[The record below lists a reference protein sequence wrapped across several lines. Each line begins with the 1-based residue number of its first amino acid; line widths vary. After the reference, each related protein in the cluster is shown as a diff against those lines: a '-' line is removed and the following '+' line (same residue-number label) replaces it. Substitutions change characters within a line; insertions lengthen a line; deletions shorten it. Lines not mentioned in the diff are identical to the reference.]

1 MRAADQ
7 GFDSRLLVAAALLV
21 AIGLAVLYSAGQ
33 TDVPSAAERLWER
46 QLVFL
51 ALGGVGAALAY
62 RLSPQLLEWSTP
74 LLYGIGLVLLAAV
87 LLVGTGAGTAAG
99 TKSWLAVA
107 GVRLGQPTELA
118 KLGVIL
124 MLARHLGARR
134 EPPATLW
141 QLAPAGL
148 IVGVAFVLVGLQPD
162 LGSAIVFLGIL
173 FSMLYW
179 AGVRPWLL
187 LLLASPILSL
197 LLAFSTLSWGLWIV
211 ALTLLLLWLRP
222 YVLEGLTVWLTNVGM
237 GVMALSLWNRL
248 APYQQNRLL
257 SFLNPEIDPRA
268 TGWHIIQSKVAVG
281 SGGLLGK
288 GFTAGSQKRLAFL
301 PEQATDFIYSVVG
314 EEFGFLGV
322 LVTLLLFA
330 WLITRL
336 IRIARRASDPFAS
349 LAVFGVAAMLF
360 THVLESVAM
369 TVGLMPI
376 TGIPLPFFSYG
387 GSFLLTCC
395 LALGI
400 ALRVAQESRTSSY
413 AES

>member
-1 MRAADQ
+1 VRAADP

-21 AIGLAVLYSAGQ
+21 AVGLAVLYSAGQ

-51 ALGGVGAALAY
+51 ALGVVGAALAY
-62 RLSPQLLEWSTP
+62 RVSPQLLEWSTP
-74 LLYGIGLVLLAAV
+74 LLYGIGIALLAAV

-99 TKSWLAVA
+99 TRSWLAVG

-141 QLAPAGL
+141 QLAPAGV
-148 IVGVAFVLVGLQPD
+148 IVGIAFVLVGLQPD

-197 LLAFSTLSWGLWIV
+197 LLAFSTLSWGIWIV

-237 GVMALSLWNRL
+237 GVIALSLWNRL

-322 LVTLLLFA
+322 LVTLVLFT

-349 LAVFGVAAMLF
+349 LAVFGIAGMLF

-400 ALRVAQESRTSSY
+400 ALRVAQESRVSSY